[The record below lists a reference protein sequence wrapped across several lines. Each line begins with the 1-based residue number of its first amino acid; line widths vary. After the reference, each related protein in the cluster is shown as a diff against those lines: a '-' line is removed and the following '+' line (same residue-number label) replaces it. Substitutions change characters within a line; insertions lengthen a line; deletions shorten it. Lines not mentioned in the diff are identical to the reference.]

1 MGFARQK
8 RWTVVKLSLLTEDGM
23 TELNDYI
30 AYKLGDQLPS
40 SDKTALLKSLVGKG
54 PLSENTVV
62 LNHASANSKLKSS
75 KKRSKPAECSTAYKW
90 VDEKMVKRY
99 RFYDKGPWCL
109 LIKNDEKFKQVY
121 EGLVKGAEEKAG
133 SATDVSELRVHIR
146 KKFNNTQIATGMYTG
161 RHSAYPQE
169 I

>member
-1 MGFARQK
+1 
-8 RWTVVKLSLLTEDGM
+8 M

-40 SDKTALLKSLVGKG
+40 SDKTALLKSLVGNGTTHALSLDNYGRPLFLYCHHNTFAKHAGKG

-109 LIKNDEKFKQVY
+109 LIKNDEKFKQV
-121 EGLVKGAEEKAG
+121 
-133 SATDVSELRVHIR
+133 
-146 KKFNNTQIATGMYTG
+146 
-161 RHSAYPQE
+161 RHLSSCGTWLW
-169 I
+169 